1 MRASRRGLATRARGV
16 AVGLVLADVAPPVP
30 DEVHPV
36 ARFGAAMTALE
47 TRIWRDDRA
56 AGVAYAAA
64 GLTLGALGGRAM
76 RSTTAAVSV
85 TAAGGQLRSVARN
98 VAADLEAGD
107 LDAARAALPA
117 LVGRDPSQLDASGIA
132 AAVIESVA
140 ENMVDAVFAPA
151 LWALV
156 AGPAGAGALRA
167 VNTMDAMVGR
177 RSERYER
184 FGWAA
189 ARADDLAILVP
200 ARAFAVAV
208 LALAPAEQRR
218 AVVRAVR
225 DDAPAHPSPNAGVA
239 EAAVAGAL
247 GLSLGGSL
255 CYGDRREI
263 RPELGDGPRPGPADI
278 ERAVRLAERTELLLA
293 ATLAALGVLGPLLRR
308 RRR

>member
-1 MRASRRGLATRARGV
+1 MTGGPAARARGV
-16 AVGLVLADVAPPVP
+16 AVGLVLADLAPPVP

-36 ARFGAAMTALE
+36 ARFGSVMTAVE
-47 TRIWRDDRA
+47 QRIWRDDRA
-56 AGVAYAAA
+56 AGAAYAAA
-64 GLTLGALGGRAM
+64 GLALGALGGRAM

-85 TAAGGQLRSVARN
+85 TAAGGQLRSVARDI
-98 VAADLEAGD
+98 AAHLEAGR

-117 LVGRDPSQLDASGIA
+117 LVGRDPSRLDPSGIA

-189 ARADDLAILVP
+189 ARADDLANLVP
-200 ARAFAVAV
+200 ARVFAAAV
-208 LALAPAEQRR
+208 LAVAPAGRR
-218 AVVRAVR
+218 TAVVRAVR

-247 GLSLGGSL
+247 GLSLGGPL
-255 CYGDRREI
+255 RYGDRHEI
-263 RPELGDGPRPGPADI
+263 RPTLGDGPRPGAGDI

-293 ATLAALGVLGPLLRR
+293 GTAAALGVLGPVLRR